1 MVMTYVY
8 HSYRCLAWEEG
19 GGEDRDG
26 ENDNDDRHDH
36 HVCASLDKDCVEWNQ
51 GQDDEDDNNDNHCD
65 GQALFL
71 KSRLH
76 STIDPIMQTLQWQR
90 RADILHVIRSCN

>member
-1 MVMTYVY
+1 MAVVMIGMMVRMTMMIVMIIMY
-8 HSYRCLAWEEG
+8 AQ
-19 GGEDRDG
+19 
-26 ENDNDDRHDH
+26 
-36 HVCASLDKDCVEWNQ
+36 CASLDKDCVEWNQ
-51 GQDDEDDNNDNHCD
+51 GQDDDDDNNDNHCD